1 MEKQMKPIVLWLGII
16 LFIVACSAQKGLV
29 KVEIS
34 NEESIAEDSL
44 EYELETFD
52 GRFEAWYQ
60 LHNNPSM
67 YRSQQYY
74 ENWNR
79 QYVSAWNYNAMSGRN
94 KSFFEPIIGYEYNV
108 DYGFELNHEL
118 FYYFQYVEQVLKI
131 QIMPNGPRAGLL

>member
-1 MEKQMKPIVLWLGII
+1 MKQVIFGLGLI
-16 LFIVACSAQKGLV
+16 LFIVACSTQKGII
-29 KVEIS
+29 KVES
-34 NEESIAEDSL
+34 NNDESIVDDSV

-60 LHNNPSM
+60 LQKNPAL

-79 QYVSAWNYNAMSGRN
+79 QYVSAWNYNATIGRN
-94 KSFFEPIIGYEYNV
+94 KAFFEPIIGYEYNV

-118 FYYFQYVEQVLKI
+118 FYYFQYVEHVLKI
-131 QIMPNGPRAGLL
+131 PIMPNGPRAGLY